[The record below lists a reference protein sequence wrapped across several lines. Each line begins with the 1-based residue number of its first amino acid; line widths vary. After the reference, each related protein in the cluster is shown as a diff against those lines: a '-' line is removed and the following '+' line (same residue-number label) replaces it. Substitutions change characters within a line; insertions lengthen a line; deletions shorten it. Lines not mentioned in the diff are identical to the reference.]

1 MENAGEFFAEYMEGE
16 IKAHM
21 VKKRQSMKKPFW
33 ISKVLAVLVF
43 SSIWSTYSNTWA
55 QEIRY
60 ITPEALK
67 ELIDKKDDTILIVDT
82 QPKAAYKIGHIQ
94 GAINLP
100 WTQEIK
106 SPDLPR
112 DRILVLYCDCTHEED
127 SIDMAKQLLRNW
139 EYVYVRVLKGG
150 WSQWQKLG
158 YPIEKSSD

>member
-1 MENAGEFFAEYMEGE
+1 
-16 IKAHM
+16 
-21 VKKRQSMKKPFW
+21 MKKSLGIARVAGIVVVPLIW
-33 ISKVLAVLVF
+33 LVC
-43 SSIWSTYSNTWA
+43 INAWA
-55 QEIRY
+55 QETRY

-67 ELIDKKDDTILIVDT
+67 ELIDKKDDTILMVDT

-94 GAINLP
+94 GAINFP
-100 WTQEIK
+100 WTPEIK

-158 YPIEKSSD
+158 YPIEKSGED

>member
-1 MENAGEFFAEYMEGE
+1 
-16 IKAHM
+16 
-21 VKKRQSMKKPFW
+21 MKKLLW
-33 ISKVLAVLVF
+33 IAKVMMIIVPW
-43 SSIWSTYSNTWA
+43 IWLMYIDALA

-67 ELIDKKDDTILIVDT
+67 ELTENDGETIFIVDT
-82 QPKAAYKIGHIQ
+82 QPKAAYKMGHIK
-94 GAINLP
+94 GAINFP
-100 WTQEIK
+100 WAPEIK

-112 DRILVLYCDCTHEED
+112 DRILALYCDCTNEED
-127 SIDMAKQLLRNW
+127 STDMARQLLRNW